1 MPTSNPVK
9 VKVATKFYGVIS
21 IDPAVPAFTL
31 NAVVGFV
38 LSVLSNAAVNL
49 TLTLVSGMHSSN
61 FI

>member
-1 MPTSNPVK
+1 M
-9 VKVATKFYGVIS
+9 KVATKFYGVIS

-31 NAVVGFV
+31 NAVDGFV

-49 TLTLVSGMHSSN
+49 TLTLVTGMHSSN